1 MEKITTLISEEN
13 IEKRINE
20 IAEMINKDL
29 KGEEVVA
36 LVLLKGAFIFAA
48 DIVRKLDMAVEID
61 FVQLSS
67 YGDGTISKGSVDVT
81 KNFSV
86 DIANKNVLII
96 EDIIDTGNTLYY
108 FKKELEKKSPK
119 DVKICVL
126 LDKKERRTAP
136 IGADYVCFDI
146 PDEFVVGYGLDYAQR
161 YRELPFIGRVEKE

>member
-1 MEKITTLISEEN
+1 MEKITTLISKED

-20 IAEMINKDL
+20 IAQMINKDL
-29 KGEEVVA
+29 KGEKVVV

-48 DIVRKLDMAVEID
+48 DIVRKLNMTVEID

-67 YGDGTISKGSVDVT
+67 YGDGTTSKGHIDVT

-86 DIANKNVLII
+86 DIADKNVLIV

-119 DVKICVL
+119 TVKICVL
-126 LDKKERRTAP
+126 LDKKERRTAS
-136 IGADYVCFDI
+136 ISADYVCFDI
-146 PDEFVVGYGLDYAQR
+146 PDEFVVGYGLDYAQK
-161 YRELPFIGRVEKE
+161 YRELAFIGKVEMQ